1 TPTPTPTPTPTTT
14 PTPTPTP
21 TPSGETFTPASVYDT
36 SGGEATVGQVQTD
49 GDSLY
54 TTYKV
59 PKQSTYDET
68 AYQQF
73 NFTPGLTT
81 SLTQVLVRINHT
93 EANANA
99 DNVKIKVWEQDASI
113 WHDETIIKITTWTL
127 DEVDVSSY
135 IDTQNDINNLKVRYL
150 AHTNAANKNSN
161 IEYVAVY
168 VE

>member
-1 TPTPTPTPTPTTT
+1 M
-14 PTPTPTP
+14 
-21 TPSGETFTPASVYDT
+21 
-36 SGGEATVGQVQTD
+36 
-49 GDSLY
+49 Y
-54 TTYKV
+54 TTYKI

-81 SLTQVLVRINHT
+81 SLTRVLVRINHT

>member
-1 TPTPTPTPTPTTT
+1 M
-14 PTPTPTP
+14 
-21 TPSGETFTPASVYDT
+21 
-36 SGGEATVGQVQTD
+36 
-49 GDSLY
+49 Y
-54 TTYKV
+54 TTYKI

-73 NFTPGLTT
+73 NFTPGLTYSPT
-81 SLTQVLVRINHT
+81 RVLVRINHT
-93 EANANA
+93 EANA

-113 WHDETIIKITTWTL
+113 WHDETITKITTWTL

>member
-1 TPTPTPTPTPTTT
+1 MQHIIITT
-14 PTPTPTP
+14 PAP
-21 TPSGETFTPASVYDT
+21 VYDT

-54 TTYKV
+54 TNYQV

-68 AYQQF
+68 VYQQF
-73 NFTPGLTT
+73 NFTPGLTSSPT
-81 SLTQVLVRINHT
+81 KVLVRINHT
-93 EANANA
+93 EKNA
-99 DNVKIKVWEQDASI
+99 DSVKIEVWEQDTSV
-113 WHDETIIKITTWTL
+113 WHDETITNGNTWTL
-127 DEVDVSSY
+127 DEVNVSSY